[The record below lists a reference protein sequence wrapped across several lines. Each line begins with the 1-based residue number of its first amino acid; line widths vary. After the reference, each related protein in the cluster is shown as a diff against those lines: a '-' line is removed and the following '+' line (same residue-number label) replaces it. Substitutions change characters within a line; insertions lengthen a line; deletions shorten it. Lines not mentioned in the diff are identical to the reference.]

1 MTVSVVK
8 TLCLQDV
15 AEGLPLN
22 EGMVLQII
30 ALCQL
35 YRLQECFWVSFPHK
49 NSNRFLLLNSV
60 FTVVFFCCCFILL
73 FSAPVK

>member
-49 NSNRFLLLNSV
+49 DSNCFLLLNSV
-60 FTVVFFCCCFILL
+60 FTVVFFVVVLFYCFLL
-73 FSAPVK
+73 Q